1 MRQPHM
7 APKVSICIPTYNRR
21 CMFRATLWSVLRQTY
36 TDFDVTISDNA
47 SEEDIEAEVAA
58 TRDPRVRYIRQPVNL
73 GDAANFRAL
82 QTMARGEYVLFLCSD
97 DLLLPDCL
105 SKAVRALDEHPHL
118 GGAVYMAAHY
128 GEEGFKF
135 LSSMPDRDHATG
147 AEYIE
152 DRAVRDFRFASPSL
166 CLYRRTAFER
176 LGGWRADLHAVID
189 WEMYSRMVRNGGG
202 VMFLHDVLA
211 IMRLHENRASNTTA
225 LHWGFYHD
233 VMKLSAQPEHPWGG
247 AYRAKAIVNQ
257 LVCDWRLR
265 QSPRRTLAHAHE
277 TGAFPGVL
285 LYFPWEIARR
295 LGVKLKTAVGRSDPA
310 HVAGSTGLA
319 SSVRAER
326 EALDRFWH
334 ASEAVRTGEPYLR
347 GA

>member
-1 MRQPHM
+1 M
-7 APKVSICIPTYNRR
+7 APKVSVCIPTHNRR
-21 CMFRATLWSVLRQTY
+21 GMLRATLWSVLGQTH

-58 TRDPRVRYIRQPVNL
+58 TQDPRARYIRQPVNL

-82 QTMARGEYVLFLCSD
+82 QTMAQGEYVLFLCSD

-105 SKAVRALDEHPHL
+105 SRAVRALDEHPHL

-135 LSSMPDRDHATG
+135 LSSMPDRAHATD
-147 AEYIE
+147 ADYL
-152 DRAVRDFRFASPSL
+152 DDQAVRDFRFASPSL

-176 LGGWRADLHAVID
+176 LGGWRADLRAVID
-189 WEMYSRMVRNGGG
+189 WEMYSRMVRYGGG

-233 VMKLSAQPEHPWGG
+233 VMKLSAEPEHPWGG
-247 AYRAKAIVNQ
+247 AYRAKAMVNQ
-257 LVCDWRLR
+257 LLWDWRQR
-265 QSPRRTLAHAHE
+265 QSPRRTLAHAYQ
-277 TGAFPGVL
+277 TNAFPGAL

-295 LGVKLKTAVGRSDPA
+295 LGSRVQAIVGRSHETHA
-310 HVAGSTGLA
+310 AGSTALDPPALA
-319 SSVRAER
+319 GQ
-326 EALDRFWH
+326 EALDKFWH
-334 ASEAVRTGEPYLR
+334 ASEVVRTGETYIP